1 MIATRPALLGRPTGL
16 KGDFSVTTHT
26 FEARRVDISSAKPF
40 PFTLA
45 ALEKRVPPADLPE
58 LTRLASSR
66 AGPQGIEDAVQVMV
80 GDSGF
85 IRLAKVDQR
94 PLGSLLGKP
103 QRMAVYLIANPVLA
117 NRMCERN
124 PAVGVYAPL
133 RVSIYEADGR
143 THFTYDQPSGLLNQ
157 FDDEEIR
164 AIGSILDAKV
174 NALADYVLR

>member
-1 MIATRPALLGRPTGL
+1 MIATRPAPLARPTGL
-16 KGDFSVTTHT
+16 KGNFSVSTHA
-26 FEARRVDISSAKPF
+26 FEAQRIDISSAKPF

-45 ALEKRVPPADLPE
+45 ALENRVPPADLPE

-94 PLGSLLGKP
+94 PLVSLLGKP
-103 QRMAVYLIANPVLA
+103 QRMTVYLIANPVLA

-133 RVSIYEADGR
+133 RVSIYEGDGR
-143 THFTYDQPSGLLNQ
+143 THFTYDQPSGFLNQ

-164 AIGSILDAKV
+164 AVGRILDDKV
-174 NALADYVLR
+174 TALADYVLR

>member
-1 MIATRPALLGRPTGL
+1 MIATRPVPLARPTDP
-16 KGDFSVTTHT
+16 KGNSSVSTHA
-26 FEARRVDISSAKPF
+26 FEAQRIDISSAKPF

-103 QRMAVYLIANPVLA
+103 QRMTVYLIASPVLA

-124 PAVGVYAPL
+124 PAAGVYAPL
-133 RVSIYEADGR
+133 RVSLHEADGR

-157 FDDEEIR
+157 FDDQEIR
-164 AIGSILDAKV
+164 AVVRILDDHV
-174 NALADYVLR
+174 PALADYVLR

>member
-1 MIATRPALLGRPTGL
+1 MIATRAPPPARPTGL
-16 KGDFSVTTHT
+16 KGDFSVSTHA
-26 FEARRVDISSAKPF
+26 FEAKRIDISSAKPF

-45 ALEKRVPPADLPE
+45 ALENRVPPADLPA

-80 GDSGF
+80 GD
-85 IRLAKVDQR
+85 
-94 PLGSLLGKP
+94 
-103 QRMAVYLIANPVLA
+103 
-117 NRMCERN
+117 
-124 PAVGVYAPL
+124 YAPL

-164 AIGSILDAKV
+164 AVGRILDDKV
-174 NALADYVLR
+174 TALADYVLR

>member
-1 MIATRPALLGRPTGL
+1 MIATRPAPRPTAL
-16 KGDFSVTTHT
+16 KRDFSVSTHA
-26 FEARRVDISSAKPF
+26 FEAKRIDISSAKPF

-45 ALEKRVPPADLPE
+45 ALENRVPPADLPA

-66 AGPQGIEDAVQVMV
+66 AGPQGIEDALQVMV

-94 PLGSLLGKP
+94 PLASLVGKP
-103 QRMAVYLIANPVLA
+103 QRMAVYLLANPVLA
-117 NRMCERN
+117 NRMCERH

-133 RVSIYEADGR
+133 RVSIYEEGGR

-164 AIGSILDAKV
+164 AVGRILDDKV
-174 NALADYVLR
+174 SALADYVLR